1 VLLFYWKTEKNT
13 SPAGKLSLTNPPSNI
28 YNEDNDR
35 GVVSLQGGPV
45 NNLTFFVWPVLK

>member
-1 VLLFYWKTEKNT
+1 MCFYFTGKQRKTQ
-13 SPAGKLSLTNPPSNI
+13 GKLSLTNPPSDG
-28 YNEDNDR
+28 YNERNDR